1 MTTEAEIYPLGPK
14 MAKGVYMKLQ
24 NQMHFDIKSSISP
37 FCGTINDIKRLML
50 FSVMVT

>member
-24 NQMHFDIKSSISP
+24 NQMHFDIKSSLP
-37 FCGTINDIKRLML
+37 LFCGTNNNIKRLMPFL
-50 FSVMVT
+50 